1 MSTTPTP
8 PAHIT
13 ALVASLDLETKVR
26 LLTGEDFWT
35 TIEIPQIGLR
45 KMTLSDGPSGVRGPV
60 WDERSPS
67 LNLPSATALASAWD
81 SDLAWEYGATAASE
95 ARRKG
100 VDWVLGPTIN
110 IHRSPLGG
118 RHFECFSED
127 PVLTGDLAAGYVRG
141 LQDNGVAATPKHYV
155 ANDFETDRFT
165 VDVSVDERTLR
176 EVYLAP
182 FERAVEAGTWSL
194 MSAYNSVNGVT
205 MTENSLLDSPLRTE
219 WGFDGAVVSDWTAV
233 RSTAAANAGQD
244 LEMPAPGVWG
254 EALVAAVRA
263 GGVAEEAIDQHVA
276 RILLLAERVGAL
288 GDSSPRP
295 VEQRDGVAF
304 TRRAAIEGS
313 VLLSNDGVLPFAADG
328 LRRLAVIGHNAE
340 DARTQGGGS
349 ATVIPEH
356 VVNPLQGLHTA
367 LPETEISYSL
377 GAVVQEGVAALPLEQ
392 LTNPRTD
399 GPGLA
404 VSFVAAD
411 GTELLAEDRF
421 ATSLTWFGGGEE
433 AIARAERLVLETT
446 YLPPRTEQRELGFA
460 SSLRGRVFVDGE
472 LLFED
477 QPVIT
482 GTDLGAALLAP
493 PSGTR
498 PVQFTAG
505 ESVALR
511 VEFDL
516 TSAIFAVAGAIGVT
530 FGTAPAAHDPEALI
544 AEAAQAAAD
553 ADVAVVVVGTNS
565 AVESEGYDREDLDL
579 PGRQDDLV
587 RAVAAANPRTVV
599 VVNSGSP
606 VLMPWREDVAAI
618 LLGYFGGQEF
628 GSAIADV
635 LLGAAEPGGRLP
647 TTWPAEI
654 DDVPVLDCIPDD
666 SGRVTYAEGLHIGYR
681 AWLRAGTEPA
691 FPFGHGL
698 SYTSWDVTA
707 VTAATEESEPEG
719 DVTVTA
725 EVTNSGDRAGKQV
738 VQVYA
743 SRAQSDVE
751 RPAKWLVGFAPVR
764 SDAGGT
770 TSVEIR
776 IARRRF
782 AHFDSGWQVEPGT
795 YTLHIGTSVTDI
807 VTDLEVELS

>member
-8 PAHIT
+8 PAHIV
-13 ALVASLDLETKVR
+13 ALVAALDLETKVR

-110 IHRSPLGG
+110 LHRSPLGG

-205 MTENSLLDSPLRTE
+205 MTENALLDSPLRTE

-233 RSTAAANAGQD
+233 RSTSAANAGQD

-263 GGVAEEAIDQHVA
+263 GEVAEAAIDQHVA

-295 VEQRDGVAF
+295 VELRDGVAF

-313 VLLSNDGVLPFAADG
+313 VLLSNNGILPLAADG
-328 LRRLAVIGHNAE
+328 LRRVAIIGHNAE
-340 DARTQGGGS
+340 EARTQGGGS

-356 VVNPLQGLHTA
+356 VVNPLEGLRTA

-404 VSFVAAD
+404 VTFVAAD
-411 GTELLAEDRF
+411 GTELLTEDRF

-433 AIARAERLVLETT
+433 AIARAEKLVLETT

-516 TSAIFAVAGAIGVT
+516 TSAKFAVAGAIGVT

-544 AEAAQAAAD
+544 AEAAQAAAE

-587 RAVAAANPRTVV
+587 RAVAAVNPRTVV

-654 DDVPVLDCIPDD
+654 DDVPVLDCIPDV

-681 AWLRAGTEPA
+681 AWLRADTAPA

-707 VTAATEESEPEG
+707 VNAMTEESQPEG

-725 EVTNSGDRAGKQV
+725 AVTNTGDRAGKQV

-743 SRAQSDVE
+743 SRAQSEVE
-751 RPAKWLVGFAPVR
+751 RPSKWLVGFAPVR
-764 SDAGGT
+764 SDAGGS
-770 TSVEIR
+770 TSVEIP